1 MEGKI
6 MMLRKYMSLL
16 GIGSAKVDLI
26 IDENVYRPGELVNGY
41 FLLKG
46 GTIEQK
52 IKRIESDLVQINK
65 LLDTEKV
72 IGSTTI
78 LTSQQI
84 DSEEQSKT
92 PFTFL
97 LPESLEDT
105 TAEVSYRFK
114 TRLIF
119 NEGVKSLDQDH
130 ITISNQN

>member
-1 MEGKI
+1 

-26 IDENVYRPGELVNGY
+26 IDENVYRPGEIVNGY

-65 LLDTEKV
+65 SLDTEKV

-105 TAEVSYRFK
+105 TPDVSYRFK

-130 ITISNQN
+130 ITISNLN